1 MQYGFWAE
9 GLFLF
14 VIARFKKKHIS
25 KIDLKVEI
33 ISDQLKKAVKI
44 SNRDISPIMKL
55 SYFRVL
61 AE

>member
-44 SNRDISPIMKL
+44 SNRDISPMMK
-55 SYFRVL
+55 
-61 AE
+61 